1 MFKYKIDIL
10 TELSN
15 HGYNTVMIRKNKL
28 LGKATLQDIRKN
40 KIVGIKSLDVLCN
53 LLDCQIGDI
62 IEHIK
67 DEK

>member
-15 HGYNTVMIRKNKL
+15 HGYNTTMIRKNKL
-28 LGKATLQDIRKN
+28 LGEATLQDIRKN
-40 KIVGIKSLDVLCN
+40 KIVGINSLDKICN

-62 IEHIK
+62 IEHVK
-67 DEK
+67 DE

>member
-28 LGKATLQDIRKN
+28 LGEATLQDIRKN

-67 DEK
+67 DEE